1 MRRPPAR
8 LAHLFIGRR
17 QSAKLSPGCRISTA
31 EIYPQVNAMLAAT
44 GSVVTA
50 TDRIGDTIGRAE
62 ELSLSVI
69 HAVVKQRSANDETNL
84 SSHDEAA
91 VAT

>member
-1 MRRPPAR
+1 M
-8 LAHLFIGRR
+8 
-17 QSAKLSPGCRISTA
+17 Q
-31 EIYPQVNAMLAAT
+31 AAT

-69 HAVVKQRSANDETNL
+69 DAVVKQRRANDETNL
-84 SSHDEAA
+84 RSHDEAA